1 MFAPLPGPVEPGAAG
16 GRGNAQ
22 TPADFLV
29 GQALLV
35 GHFQQLAVPFRQLSG
50 KNLVQGAAGGGER
63 GRQPIRVGLP
73 GLVFG
78 PDRLAGKGVPQ
89 LVLKGFPKPPGRV
102 GVVLDLGLLVQQGQK
117 DLLGQVVG
125 QLRVLEPVPCR
136 PVQVRGV
143 GQIQLTDP
151 VLMFSGQE
159 ITSFGFGYP
168 FTITIP

>member
-63 GRQPIRVGLP
+63 GRQPNP
-73 GLVFG
+73 GRPARPRIWPG
-78 PDRLAGKGVPQ
+78 
-89 LVLKGFPKPPGRV
+89 PPGEKRRAPACTE
-102 GVVLDLGLLVQQGQK
+102 GFSKATRQGW
-117 DLLGQVVG
+117 GG
-125 QLRVLEPVPCR
+125 A
-136 PVQVRGV
+136 
-143 GQIQLTDP
+143 
-151 VLMFSGQE
+151 
-159 ITSFGFGYP
+159 
-168 FTITIP
+168 

>member
-102 GVVLDLGLLVQQGQK
+102 GVVLDLGLLVQQ
-117 DLLGQVVG
+117 
-125 QLRVLEPVPCR
+125 
-136 PVQVRGV
+136 
-143 GQIQLTDP
+143 
-151 VLMFSGQE
+151 
-159 ITSFGFGYP
+159 
-168 FTITIP
+168 